1 MKLKKS
7 LSALAIALVAV
18 YVASLGCSKS
28 SSASGGNNPYAGT
41 WNVYHTITGATGTCA
56 GQALNVEKGP
66 VALIVT
72 STGAY
77 SWQITSSGVAAD
89 SGSGTV
95 DSSGQVTGITWNI
108 DCGQGPWAGTCSS
121 QSACAG
127 TLSDIGG
134 AFGGQ
139 SGTWRMTR

>member
-7 LSALAIALVAV
+7 LSALAVALAAV

-28 SSASGGNNPYAGT
+28 SSSSGGNNPYAGT
-41 WNVYHTITGATGTCA
+41 WNVYHTNTGATGACA

-77 SWQITSSGVAAD
+77 SWQYINGGVLDD

-95 DSSGQVTGITWNI
+95 DSSGHVTGTSWTI
-108 DCGQGPWAGTCSS
+108 DCGQGPWTGTCSS
-121 QSACAG
+121 QNACAG
-127 TLSDIGG
+127 TLLHNSALPAGE
-134 AFGGQ
+134 